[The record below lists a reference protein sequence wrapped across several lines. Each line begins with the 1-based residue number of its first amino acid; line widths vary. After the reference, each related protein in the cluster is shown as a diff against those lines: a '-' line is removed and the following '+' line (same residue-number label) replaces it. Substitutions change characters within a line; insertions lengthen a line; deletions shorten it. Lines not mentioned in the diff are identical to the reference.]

1 MVYKHLHELIYQW
14 YIEFMDQK
22 TLLSQVCKT
31 FGFTQQDLADVL
43 RVDKNTV
50 ARWSR
55 AERELSEAISGRLQQ
70 MLVEKDTKN
79 RADGN
84 VLDRWD
90 RIKDEKVLQR
100 LANHIARFEFWPEQI
115 FASNPYGGGDEG
127 WDGGTLTGSMLIQAK
142 FSDDDRPKAFKY
154 IKTSVAK
161 EYSAAIGKG
170 IKRYILA
177 TNVDL
182 LPSQIQLLQS
192 IKKNKGPEIIIWNKE
207 TLTLLAQEHR
217 WVLHNYF
224 EYPQV
229 PRLIPAFVFQEKNV
243 YHTPCVGFEELVN
256 KLSEF
261 CQSDDCLMVVKGG
274 AHVGKSRLLWE
285 SLGHISATYPAIH
298 PWVLRSEYIRPCREA
313 IENEINL
320 SRGNHL
326 ILLDDAQLH
335 YEDVEELAE
344 FTHAKRDNLKA
355 IVFTN
360 ASAMPLIQKA
370 LRKRGARDHKLI
382 DVPRLATEQLV
393 QVFLQASGGY
403 KPDKPERIVK
413 TLDND
418 LFLITEIGTRLKS
431 RTGEVKV
438 LDVLDEHQIDLVRQS
453 SELLELSSKQSD
465 LLLTELSLIAPFPV
479 PNSSD
484 SSNKIHSQIA
494 THCGLNVEEYQA
506 CITRLQNGEILTS
519 VGNYLSFK
527 SKWIGY
533 FFLRQKIVN
542 AEGPT
547 FCEKALG
554 RWIELVPN
562 RVLAN
567 IATAGFDEGSGP
579 VTKVLRDLL
588 SSWTREAEIT
598 TPTKRRHRL
607 EVLRGITSIVPSHVL
622 GLIQQ
627 YLDVPAKKF
636 EEDLIKWGIEERNPD
651 LDDFGPLIQEV
662 GKLPEYVVSALTLLS
677 KIRPHGLRHHFS
689 NYAVPELVKRI
700 TQSQLVDTR
709 SVRQIIDY
717 ELSHDLGLFLDS
729 FKVVMASVLELH
741 DSFETTI
748 TISPLVVPAI
758 PEVIETRQYTLNHA
772 LRIFNDLSCAD
783 ALTCEFVHA
792 LGDVGERLNHFP
804 LRGELPLKKIIFTE
818 KQLILKAIEEKIP
831 KIANESPESF
841 RVLAE
846 MELLLLRWW
855 SEDDAD
861 AAQLE
866 RILSH
871 FPRTPLYLAFRCFEK
886 PEEIVFDFGIVLS
899 KAGKKTRR
907 MWLLK
912 NGSGWTAGIEF
923 YKPLVTKIFESYP
936 DNNSL
941 FEFLTSLSN
950 CISGKC
956 TADPLII
963 EAICVKKKGFAELAL
978 QSELFKTFHIKIQ
991 SAFKKIMASG
1001 SSDYIRSWGQTILQ
1015 HASDVSEDEIFR
1027 FLITLMNSDLDDQA
1041 RFDLLVPLCASTNMI
1056 IKRDVAFR
1064 CSAILKRDKTLLLKI
1079 VEKLNG
1085 LENWN
1090 LHHQISFILMRI
1102 VEEGI
1107 AIPSTLGEK
1116 LLDQLK
1122 QIPKLEHDHQQILN
1136 LVCRSFDALLSF
1148 VEYRF
1153 AEDAKENKEYEAIPY
1168 EGLECVSK
1176 LVQSEDQAE
1185 KLLNFGFK
1193 IEEESKGILRYRVEY
1208 LLKALPFTNL
1218 NKQGSYLESSIA
1230 EKLAQSDYPKIHSEI
1245 WWRMCMIKVRESNE
1259 KLFVQALEVADNHG
1273 LLEGVKGDFWSCLTE
1288 STWCGSIGSAPAHL
1302 VGAQERVTSMKTQ
1315 TKQAR
1320 VVNFLEA
1327 VFEGLKKQIDWH
1339 LRHDQDFVA
1348 NH

>member
-1 MVYKHLHELIYQW
+1 
-14 YIEFMDQK
+14 MDQK
-22 TLLSQVCKT
+22 TLISQVCKI

-43 RVDKNTV
+43 RVHKNTV
-50 ARWSR
+50 ARWTR
-55 AERELSEAISGRLQQ
+55 GERELSEAITGLLKQ
-70 MLVEKDTKN
+70 MSDQKVLKG

-84 VLDRWD
+84 VLDRWN
-90 RIKDEKVLQR
+90 RIKGEKDLQR
-100 LANHIARFEFWPEQI
+100 LANHIARFEFWPDQI

-127 WDGGTLTGSMLIQAK
+127 WDGGTPTGSMLIQAK

-161 EYSAAIGKG
+161 EYAAAIRKG

-182 LPSQIQLLQS
+182 LPSQIQLIQS
-192 IKKNKGPEIIIWNKE
+192 FKKNKGPEIIIWNKE

-229 PRLIPAFVFQEKNV
+229 PRLIPAFVFQKKNI
-243 YHTPCVGFEELVN
+243 YHTPCVGFEELMN

-285 SLGHISATYPAIH
+285 FLGHISSIYPAIH

-320 SRGNHL
+320 SQGNHL

-344 FTHAKRDNLKA
+344 FTHAKRNNLKA
-355 IVFTN
+355 IIFTN
-360 ASAMPLIQKA
+360 ASAMPLIEKA
-370 LRKRGARDHKLI
+370 LRRRGTRDHKLVNI
-382 DVPRLATEQLV
+382 PRLATDQLV
-393 QVFLQASGGY
+393 QVFLRASGGY
-403 KPDKPERIVK
+403 KLDKPERIVK
-413 TLDND
+413 ILDSD

-438 LDVLDEHQIDLVRQS
+438 LDVLDELEIDLVRQT

-465 LLLTELSLIAPFPV
+465 LLLTELSLISPFPV

-533 FFLRQKIVN
+533 FFLRQKIID

-554 RWIELVPN
+554 RWIELVPK

-567 IATAGFDEGSGP
+567 IATAGYDEGSGP

-588 SSWTREAEIT
+588 SSWMKEAETT

-627 YLDVPAKKF
+627 YLDVPAKTF

-662 GKLPEYVVSALTLLS
+662 GKLPEYVISVLTLLS
-677 KIRPHGLRHHFS
+677 KIRPHGLRHHYS

-700 TQSQLVDTR
+700 TQTQLVDAR

-717 ELSHDLGLFLDS
+717 EMNHDLGLFLDS
-729 FKVVMASVLELH
+729 FRVVMASVLERD

-748 TISPLVVPAI
+748 TISPLVVPAL
-758 PEVIETRQYTLNHA
+758 PEVIETREYTLNHA
-772 LRIFNDLSCAD
+772 LQIFSKLSCTDPFA
-783 ALTCEFVHA
+783 CEFIHA
-792 LGDVGERLNHFP
+792 LGDVGEKLIHFP
-804 LRGELPLKKIIFTE
+804 LKGELPLKNIIAIE
-818 KQLILKAIEEKIP
+818 KQLILCAIEEKIS
-831 KIANESPESF
+831 KVAEDSPESF
-841 RVLAE
+841 DALAE

-855 SEDDAD
+855 SEGDAD
-861 AAQLE
+861 ESHLQ
-866 RILSH
+866 RILSD

-886 PEEIVFDFGIVLS
+886 PEEIVFDFAAVLS
-899 KAGKKTRR
+899 KTRKKARR

-923 YKPLVTKIFESYP
+923 YKPLVTKIFESCT

-941 FEFLTSLSN
+941 IDFLARLSM

-963 EAICVKKKGFAELAL
+963 EAICAERKSFADIAL
-978 QSELFKTFHIKIQ
+978 RSDSFKSFHIKIQ
-991 SAFKKIMASG
+991 SAFKKIMAS
-1001 SSDYIRSWGQTILQ
+1001 SSSEYIQIWAQSILD
-1015 HASDVSEDEIFR
+1015 HAPEVSEDEIYR
-1027 FLITLMNSDLDDQA
+1027 FLTTLMNSDLDDQS
-1041 RFDLLVPLCASTNMI
+1041 RFDLIAPLCDSTNLN
-1056 IKRDVAFR
+1056 IKREIAFR
-1064 CSAILKRDKTLLLKI
+1064 CSAILKRDKTLLI
-1079 VEKLNG
+1079 MIIEKLNG
-1085 LENWN
+1085 LENLN
-1090 LHHQISFILMRI
+1090 LHHNLMHI
-1102 VEEGI
+1102 VKDGI
-1107 AIPSTLGEK
+1107 EIPLTLSK
-1116 LLDQLK
+1116 RLLEQLK
-1122 QIPKLEHDHQQILN
+1122 NIPKLEHDHQQILN
-1136 LVCRSFDALLSF
+1136 LVCPSFEALFSF
-1148 VEYRF
+1148 IEYRF
-1153 AEDAKENKEYEAIPY
+1153 EQDTKENMAYEAIPH
-1168 EGLECVSK
+1168 EGLKCVSK
-1176 LVQSEDQAE
+1176 LVQTVDQAE
-1185 KLLNFGFK
+1185 RLLSFGFK
-1193 IEEESKGILRYRVEY
+1193 VEAESKGILRYRVKY
-1208 LLKALPFTNL
+1208 LLKAVPFSNL
-1218 NKQGSYLESSIA
+1218 NKQGSYLEDSIA
-1230 EKLAQSDYPKIHSEI
+1230 EKLVQSDYQKNHSEI
-1245 WWRMCMIKVRESNE
+1245 WWRICMIKVRETNE
-1259 KLFVQALEVADNHG
+1259 KLFVQALEIADNNG
-1273 LLEGVKGDFWSCLTE
+1273 LLDGVKGDFWSCLTE
-1288 STWCGSIGSAPAHL
+1288 STWCRSIGSAPAHL
-1302 VGAQERVTSMKTQ
+1302 VGAQDRITSMKTQ
-1315 TKQAR
+1315 TRQTR
-1320 VVNFLEA
+1320 VVIFLET
-1327 VFEGLKKQIDWH
+1327 VLEGLKKQIECY
-1339 LRHDQDFVA
+1339 LRYDQDFEA